1 MNKTMFKNKVRIGVI
16 DKKLVCLLYTVD
28 RASNRPVKA
37 DIYSVWDY
45 FKLFLNTNIYG
56 R

>member
-1 MNKTMFKNKVRIGVI
+1 MNKSMFKNKVRIGVI

-28 RASNRPVKA
+28 RVSNRPIKA

-45 FKLFLNTNIYG
+45 LKLFLNSNFYG